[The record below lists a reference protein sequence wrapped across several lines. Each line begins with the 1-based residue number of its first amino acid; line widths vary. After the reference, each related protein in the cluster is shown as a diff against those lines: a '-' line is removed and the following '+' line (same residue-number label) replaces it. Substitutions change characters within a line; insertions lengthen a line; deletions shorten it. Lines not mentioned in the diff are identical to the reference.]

1 MAKHAFSKQHHP
13 AYAFSYGVKDLHTG
27 DVKSQWESRDDG
39 VVKGHYSVLEPDG
52 SIRSVDY
59 TADAKSGFKAVVK
72 THGPNVH
79 PITEST
85 HGHPIEDDH
94 SSQSKINHYSK
105 DQEHILLTSD
115 FKKKESIIDLNHV
128 KKSIPSLVELKP
140 YASHKQTYTEHKPT
154 VPHHYDHAS
163 ATRYASFFK
172 HDDGDGDSGG
182 AHDDDG
188 QPHEDFSAGRD
199 GGFQP
204 MHRDA
209 KIDIKMVAAPDLSR
223 YKPVSPYVDYAKS
236 PVEPEIAQYA
246 GSYKSEPV
254 NNHNEEYSYNN
265 IPISYPNKGA
275 VGAGGGG
282 GGAAGGGIH
291 VNSDGAV
298 QNYRVTDVIGTP
310 KPKAKVKPISTP
322 GLKHYTNGGGGGGGG
337 GNGQPKH
344 NQNKFHSRRL
354 PVRNDY
360 ASYFRRPAKSPRL
373 QFSDGPVLY
382 PASGDES
389 YEQRAASTRMVQALL
404 ARKNRSHYNHYY

>member
-1 MAKHAFSKQHHP
+1 M
-13 AYAFSYGVKDLHTG
+13 
-27 DVKSQWESRDDG
+27 
-39 VVKGHYSVLEPDG
+39 
-52 SIRSVDY
+52 DY

-85 HGHPIEDDH
+85 HAHPIEDDQ

-105 DQEHILLTSD
+105 DQEHILLSSD

-128 KKSIPSLVELKP
+128 KKSVPSLIELKP
-140 YASHKQTYTEHKPT
+140 YSEHKQSYTEHKPT
-154 VPHHYDHAS
+154 VPHHYEHAS

-172 HDDGDGDSGG
+172 HDD
-182 AHDDDG
+182 DDG
-188 QPHEDFSAGRD
+188 AKEDDQPGGDFSAGHD

-223 YKPVSPYVDYAKS
+223 YKPVSPYVDYAQS

-254 NNHNEEYSYNN
+254 NNNNEEYSYNQ
-265 IPISYPNKGA
+265 IPITYPNKGSI
-275 VGAGGGG
+275 GGG
-282 GGAAGGGIH
+282 GGAGSGTHAG
-291 VNSDGAV
+291 SLP
-298 QNYRVTDVIGTP
+298 NYRVTDVIGTP

-322 GLKHYTNGGGGGGGG
+322 GLKHYSNGGGGGGGG
-337 GNGQPKH
+337 GGSSGVNAGNKH

-360 ASYFRRPAKSPRL
+360 SSYFRRPAKSPRL

-382 PASGDES
+382 PASGEES
-389 YEQRAASTRMVQALL
+389 YEQRAASTRMVQAML
-404 ARKNRSHYNHYY
+404 ARKNRGPYNHYY